1 MAVLATLALLFAASS
16 RVCCVLLAAFIGSLL
31 YMVVLH
37 HRLKEPGLAP
47 RARRCWRRRCRPTPS
62 CRTSWSRSRP
72 STRARVLR
80 RGVEAAARLD
90 WPRDK
95 LHIQVLDDSTD
106 ETAELARTVAAE
118 LQAKGFDVVALQR
131 TDRSGYKGGALHEA
145 MQKTPHDYF
154 AIFDV
159 DYVPPPDFLRRC
171 MRPFFAEPQ
180 GRLRAGPLRFPQSAR
195 ECAHRDADGD
205 ARRPS
210 RHRAGDALL
219 GRPSAALQRHLRH
232 LAARRDRGRRRLEG
246 RHRHRGSRSHLSR
259 LGQGLARAVPDQR
272 RRAGR
277 AAGRHQ
283 DLAAPAAALAG
294 RLPPCLAAH
303 VPGDPEEPRH
313 HAVGQ
318 GGGAAASL
326 HVAEPAGAAGR
337 RRLRPAG
344 GAAGAVAGAAA
355 RWRSSC

>member
-1 MAVLATLALLFAASS
+1 M
-16 RVCCVLLAAFIGSLL
+16 
-31 YMVVLH
+31 
-37 HRLKEPGLAP
+37 
-47 RARRCWRRRCRPTPS
+47 
-62 CRTSWSRSRP
+62 
-72 STRARVLR
+72 LR

-106 ETAELARTVAAE
+106 ETAELARTVVAE
-118 LQAKGFDVVALQR
+118 LRGAGLRHRGAAAHRPLAASRAARCTRRCSRRR
-131 TDRSGYKGGALHEA
+131 TTTSRSSTSTTCRRPTSCA
-145 MQKTPHDYF
+145 
-154 AIFDV
+154 
-159 DYVPPPDFLRRC
+159 RC
-171 MRPFFAEPQ
+171 MRPFFAGGSAEL
-180 GRLRAGPLRFPQSAR
+180 GVRAGALRLPQSAR
-195 ECAHRDADGD
+195 ERADRDADGD

-232 LAARRDRGRRRLEG
+232 LAARRHRGRRRLEG
-246 RHRHRGSRSHLSR
+246 RHRHRGPRPHLSR

-272 RRAGR
+272 RGAGR

-313 HAVGQ
+313 HARR
-318 GGGAAASL
+318 
-326 HVAEPAGAAGR
+326 PR
-337 RRLRPAG
+337 RRRCCISAC
-344 GAAGAVAGAAA
+344 
-355 RWRSSC
+355 R